1 MKAFGVFSVVIV
13 RHAIEFDCVD
23 VVMSYEMELGDVEVR
38 VDSEVNKDFLVFVK
52 AGQGILQ

>member
-1 MKAFGVFSVVIV
+1 MKAFGVFSIVIV
-13 RHAIEFDCVD
+13 CRAIEFDRID

-52 AGQGILQ
+52 AGQGILE